1 MKFDNIEIFK
11 YSTDGRSVNG
21 SLYPT
26 EEITDKYEKVINTVK
41 QEIINGKVIFGFIE
55 NTPVNIKTI
64 AFILSS
70 IEYSEEKI
78 VISIDTTDTEEGKI
92 LSKLLKT
99 ANYNN
104 FSFNTVPDINNSNVN
119 SINFIKIG
127 FKNKL

>member
-127 FKNKL
+127 FKNKI